1 MYFVALKHGL
11 HMLGSLELVI
21 KSFARQAAMLFFSST
36 LFYACFEGKP
46 LEKDIILIYAFDS
59 AHVK

>member
-1 MYFVALKHGL
+1 
-11 HMLGSLELVI
+11 MLGSLELVI